1 LMWVMLLSHSATTKR
16 KGETMAAA
24 LGMTICLLCAAFFSV
39 YIIGCLK
46 MGDEEFQLWL
56 GEKLLTAWRW
66 IARGR

>member
-1 LMWVMLLSHSATTKR
+1 
-16 KGETMAAA
+16 MAAA